1 MNEQLKVF
9 FAQSTYKT
17 QEKGFRHLSPPVLIF
32 LPCLGALAEGSGIPQ
47 GFSQKPSSW
56 DLFC

>member
-32 LPCLGALAEGSGIPQ
+32 LPCLGALVEGSGIPQ
-47 GFSQKPSSW
+47 GFFSKTK
-56 DLFC
+56 

>member
-9 FAQSTYKT
+9 FAQSTYKI

-32 LPCLGALAEGSGIPQ
+32 LPCLGALVEGSGIPQ
-47 GFSQKPSSW
+47 GFFSKTK
-56 DLFC
+56 